1 MRNCNMHRILHQM
14 LIAIEGCILA
24 ALVALFVVDRLPERR
39 EFITASA
46 CEFTADLVNADS
58 ASASIS
64 YGQVYFKTNECSS
77 TRATCAFSFK
87 GTAISNGMIRAV
99 SQYPVTGFTLFLN
112 FKPGLYDP
120 DSIKLTNARVN
131 GKAIELEETHW
142 GRPENGFVSYAYM
155 PRKCFNGY
163 LQETLAFV
171 FAMGLFMFVLTG
183 RMMRKEVI

>member
-1 MRNCNMHRILHQM
+1 MRNCNMRRILHQM

-120 DSIKLTNARVN
+120 DLIKLTNARVN
-131 GKAIELEETHW
+131 GKAVELEDTHW
-142 GRPENGFVSYAYM
+142 GGPESGFVSYAYV

-163 LQETLAFV
+163 LKETLTLMFV
-171 FAMGLFMFVLTG
+171 MGLFMFVLAG
-183 RMMRKEVI
+183 RMMRKELV